1 MRQTPFIACAA
12 LFALLSFFPGAAGGE
27 EQVPPPPLYDNLGD
41 YHREISTRSK
51 EAQRYFDQGLRLV
64 YGFNHDEAQRAF
76 EAAGRADPSC
86 AICFWGVALTLGPN
100 INLPAIPDRAA
111 AAHAAEQ
118 TARRLAPKASSVEC
132 ALISALAKRYSNP
145 PPTDPEAQKR
155 LDRAYAAAM
164 KDVSRRFPK
173 DLDVATLSA
182 EAQMDLRPW
191 DLWSADG
198 KPRPGTVEI
207 VRALEAVLAKN
218 PNHPGANHYYI
229 HAVEASPKPERA
241 LDAAARLGGM
251 MPGAGHIVH
260 MPSHI
265 YIRTG
270 RYEEAAEANRRAI
283 QSDASYVAGGGASH
297 IYAMYVA
304 HNHQFLWAAAQTLA
318 RSAEAIQAA
327 RDAVQSV
334 PIEMLQAMP
343 GFDIALTYPVMSLL
357 RFGRWEDVLKEPA
370 PPAEFPFA
378 NAIRHYARA
387 VALARLGRADEAET
401 EKRAFTRLS
410 ESVPADAIESLNRS
424 HDLLAVAAAS
434 LEGRLAAAAGDTE
447 TAVRRLEAGAAGED
461 RLRYAE
467 PPDWYYPV
475 RQTLGAVLLAAGRAT
490 DAERVYREDLARNPE
505 NGWSLLGLAQSLKA
519 QSRADAEADAR
530 NRLEKAWRQADV
542 RPAASDF

>member
-1 MRQTPFIACAA
+1 MRLTPFAACAA
-12 LFALLSFFPGAAGGE
+12 VFALLSGCPAVAGGE
-27 EQVPPPPLYDNLGD
+27 EPASKPPLYDNLGD
-41 YHREISTRSK
+41 YHREISTRST

-76 EAAGRADPSC
+76 EAAERADPSC
-86 AICFWGVALTLGPN
+86 AICFWGAALTLGPN

-111 AAHAAEQ
+111 AAYAAEQ
-118 TARRLAPKASSVEC
+118 TARRLAPRARPVER
-132 ALISALAKRYSNP
+132 ALIAALAKRYANP

-155 LDRAYAAAM
+155 LDRGYAAAM
-164 KDVSRRFPK
+164 KEVSRRFPK

-198 KPRPGTVEI
+198 KPRPGTLEI
-207 VRALEAVLAKN
+207 VRTLEAVLAKN
-218 PNHPGANHYYI
+218 PNHPGANHYYV
-229 HAVEASPKPERA
+229 HAVEASPQPGRA
-241 LDAAARLGGM
+241 LDAAARLGTM

-283 QSDASYVAGGGASH
+283 QSDASYVAAGGASH
-297 IYAMYVA
+297 IYSMYVA

-327 RDAVQSV
+327 RDAVRSV

-343 GFDIALTYPVMSLL
+343 GFDIALTYPVMSLV
-357 RFGRWEDVLKEPA
+357 RFGKWDDVLKEPA
-370 PPAEFPFA
+370 LPDEFPFA

-387 VALARLGRADEAET
+387 VALARLGRADEAQT
-401 EKRAFTRLS
+401 ERAAFTRVA
-410 ESVPADAIESLNRS
+410 ESVPADATESLNRA
-424 HDLLAVAAAS
+424 HDLLAVASAS
-434 LEGRLAAAAGDTE
+434 LEGRLAAAAGDLE
-447 TAVRRLEAGAAGED
+447 VAVQKLEAGAAAED
-461 RLRYAE
+461 HLRYAE

-475 RQTLGAVLLAAGRAT
+475 RQTLGAVLLAAGRAA

-505 NGWSLLGLAQSLKA
+505 NGWSLLGLAESLKA
-519 QSRADAEADAR
+519 QSRADAEADVRA
-530 NRLEKAWRQADV
+530 RLEKAWRHADV